1 MRPNYCLEVAKF
13 TLAKIKMKQTYEKL
27 NTLQH
32 SSETDPFTIERYHQ
46 FFKHLPK
53 TTQTILDV
61 GCNTGRGGET
71 LKKLNPHLTIL
82 GLDCVESRLE
92 KLPKTAYDR
101 KICSYSTNIALE
113 SNYLDAM
120 VAGEFI
126 EHLYEEDVKQT
137 LLEFYRTLKS
147 PGRLLLT
154 TPNPDYLRLKLTGGS
169 VLGGAHV
176 SQHYPNILKE
186 ELETIG
192 FSNIKILGSGK
203 MSRLLGEKFPLFTL
217 YGSYLAIADKS

>member
-1 MRPNYCLEVAKF
+1 
-13 TLAKIKMKQTYEKL
+13 MKQTYERL

-53 TTQTILDV
+53 KIKNILDV

-71 LKKLNPHLTIL
+71 LKKLNPNLTIF
-82 GLDCVESRLE
+82 GLDCVESRLQ
-92 KLPKTAYDR
+92 KLSSKIYEQ
-101 KICSYSTNIALE
+101 KICSYSTNIPIE
-113 SNYLDAM
+113 NNYLDAI

-126 EHLYEEDVKQT
+126 EHLYEKDVHQT

-147 PGRLLLT
+147 QGRLLLT

-176 SQHYPNILKE
+176 SEHYPNLLKE
-186 ELETIG
+186 QLKTIG
-192 FSNIKILGSGK
+192 FTSIKILGSGK
-203 MSRLLGEKFPLFTL
+203 MSRLLGENFPFLTL
-217 YGSYLAIADKS
+217 YGSYIAIADKI